1 MRESKFVD
9 QNKEKWQQ
17 FELELKQAQKN
28 PSKLRAQLIQI
39 TDDLSYARTYYK
51 NRSVRIYLNGLAQ
64 LIYHSIYKN
73 KSNVSKSIYDFF
85 KTDVPKIVYY
95 GRKEM
100 LLSFV
105 ILIVSVLIGLFS
117 SANDEQFARSIFGDD
132 YINQTIKNIEKG
144 DPLGI
149 YKSSDAFGMF
159 VNIATNNLRVSLFV
173 FLFGLLFSY
182 GAMVLMIRNGVM
194 LGAFIYFFYSRN
206 LIGEFN
212 LTVWMHGSIEIL
224 TLVIETQAGMLLGRG
239 LLYPGT
245 LSRSKAFSVWG
256 KRGAMLFLAGI
267 PFIVFAAFVE
277 SFLTRFTEI
286 PDVFRA
292 SFILLSIGLMVFYFV
307 IYPYNKFK
315 DVKDVDLGDAD
326 YKPDEPFEFD
336 KNTIYSNGLIFMKS
350 IGFFKKYLNTILVSV
365 LLSSVLFFVCIAVFN
380 FKETL
385 SQFQVL
391 SLDIDDLDL
400 YNLMSKLGASYSN
413 FGILLNSSESFIQ
426 YILMS
431 VWQFGL
437 LFFISKKLFK
447 EFDMKAPSRKAIIAL
462 VLMVLSINLLLLLN
476 ESIILLLYLFMF
488 PIALS
493 GVFIY
498 LMFPDRY
505 SIMEGIKMVFQS
517 GLVKTQ
523 LLSLTMA
530 FISTIS
536 FVLLMSPIS
545 FLMVWVIELNVQLS
559 PEKYTLLIKS
569 ILLLLFIFICSLLVS
584 FQIVQLVL
592 NALSIREI
600 NTANGL
606 KTAISKLGN
615 TKKVYGIE
623 TE

>member
-51 NRSVRIYLNGLAQ
+51 NRSVKIYLNGLAQ
-64 LIYHSIYKN
+64 LIYQSIYKN

-105 ILIVSVLIGLFS
+105 ILLVSVLIGLFS

-149 YKSSDAFGMF
+149 YKSSDAFEMF
-159 VNIATNNLRVSLFV
+159 VSIATNNLRVSLFV

-206 LIGEFN
+206 LMAEFN

-267 PFIVFAAFVE
+267 PFILFAAFIE

-292 SFILLSIGLMVFYFV
+292 SFILLSISLMVFYFV

-326 YKPDEPFEFD
+326 YKPDETLEFD
-336 KNTIYSNGLIFMKS
+336 KNSIYSNGVIFMKS
-350 IGFFKKYLNTILVSV
+350 IGFLKKYFNAILISV
-365 LLSSVLFFVCIAVFN
+365 LACSVLFFASIYAFN
-380 FKETL
+380 FNETVRH
-385 SQFQVL
+385 FQVL
-391 SLDIDDLDL
+391 SIDIEDINIYSLI
-400 YNLMSKLGASYSN
+400 SKLGASYSN
-413 FGILLNSSESFIQ
+413 FGILLNHNEGIVQ
-426 YILMS
+426 YLLMS

-437 LFFISKKLFK
+437 VFLVCKKLFK
-447 EFDMKAPSRKAIIAL
+447 EFDIQFSVKRSVIAIAFFI
-462 VLMVLSINLLLLLN
+462 LSINLLLLINGSLVL
-476 ESIILLLYLFMF
+476 IVYLLLF
-488 PIALS
+488 PVALS
-493 GVFIY
+493 GIFIY
-498 LMFPDRY
+498 LYY
-505 SIMEGIKMVFQS
+505 SNLYSVTDGIKMVFQS
-517 GLVKTQ
+517 GLIKTQ

-530 FISTIS
+530 FICTIS

-545 FLMVWVIELNVQLS
+545 FLMVWLIEMNVQLS

-569 ILLLLFIFICSLLVS
+569 ILLFLFVIIVS
-584 FQIVQLVL
+584 FLIAFQIIQLL
-592 NALSIREI
+592 INAISIREI
-600 NTANGL
+600 NTATGL
-606 KTAISKLGN
+606 KMAIHQLGN